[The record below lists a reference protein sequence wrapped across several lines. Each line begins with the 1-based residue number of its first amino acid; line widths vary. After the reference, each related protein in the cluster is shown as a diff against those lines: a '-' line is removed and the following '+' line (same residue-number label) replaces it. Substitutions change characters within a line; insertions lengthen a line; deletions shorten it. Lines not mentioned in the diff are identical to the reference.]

1 MTSSSLNA
9 FKTVA
14 IRGSPGQM
22 AKSITLTPWGI
33 GKPASAIVISSRWPS
48 SATSWRNFDLRLEI
62 SKYFDFPV
70 YLGNDAT
77 SACGAEL
84 TLGGL
89 DTAEDFLYI
98 YIGYFI
104 GGGIVLNGSLF
115 TGKSGNAGA
124 LGPFLMQSTNGNCE
138 QLVERASLIS
148 LERQLARHRN
158 NPDFA
163 MTSEFKVLKGE
174 DEIVEEWLEIS
185 TLAIAHLVIGACS
198 VIDFPMVVID
208 GKMPSFLKARALE
221 KINSAVDSLPS
232 SGIFKPDILPGTL
245 GEKARALGAAS
256 LPLAR
261 KFMLEIS

>member
-1 MTSSSLNA
+1 
-9 FKTVA
+9 
-14 IRGSPGQM
+14 
-22 AKSITLTPWGI
+22 
-33 GKPASAIVISSRWPS
+33 
-48 SATSWRNFDLRLEI
+48 
-62 SKYFDFPV
+62 
-70 YLGNDAT
+70 
-77 SACGAEL
+77 
-84 TLGGL
+84 
-89 DTAEDFLYI
+89 
-98 YIGYFI
+98 
-104 GGGIVLNGSLF
+104 
-115 TGKSGNAGA
+115 
-124 LGPFLMQSTNGNCE
+124 
-138 QLVERASLIS
+138 
-148 LERQLARHRN
+148 
-158 NPDFA
+158 
-163 MTSEFKVLKGE
+163 MTSEFNLLKGE